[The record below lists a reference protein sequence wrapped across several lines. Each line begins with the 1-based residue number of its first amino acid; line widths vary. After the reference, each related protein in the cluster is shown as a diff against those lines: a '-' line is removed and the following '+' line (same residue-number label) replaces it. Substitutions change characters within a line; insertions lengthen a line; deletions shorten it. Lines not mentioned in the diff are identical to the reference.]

1 MMDELAKLL
10 LLFGIG
16 AIAGSINVMAGGGS
30 TITLPILIFLGLDPS
45 LANGTNR
52 IGILAQTLSAVVSFR
67 QEKYHDFKLSL
78 RLTAFT
84 LPGAIAG
91 AIIATRISGDLF
103 QKILAFV
110 LIAVTISMFLKKT
123 NQGKPEV
130 DLGGKSSWLIY
141 PVMLAI
147 GFYGGFMQVGVGFVF
162 MASLYH
168 LMRLDLIRVNMHKVF
183 IIFVYT
189 IPAFIVFLLTGNVEW
204 SFGLILAAGM
214 AIGAWWAAK
223 ISVKK
228 GEKII
233 RIALIPIIL
242 WMALKLLNIF

>member
-1 MMDELAKLL
+1 MDELLKLF
-10 LLFGIG
+10 LLFVVGS
-16 AIAGSINVMAGGGS
+16 IAGFINVMAGGGS
-30 TITLPILIFLGLDPS
+30 TITLPILILMGLDPS

-78 RLTAFT
+78 KLTAFT
-84 LPGAIAG
+84 LPGAITG
-91 AIIATRISGDLF
+91 AIIATRISGNLF

-110 LIAVTISMFLKKT
+110 LVAVTISMFLKKT
-123 NQGKPEV
+123 NQEKP
-130 DLGGKSSWLIY
+130 GGDCKTKSSWFIY

-168 LMRLDLIRVNMHKVF
+168 LMRMDLIRVNMHKVF

-189 IPAFIVFLLTGNVEW
+189 IPALLVFLLTGNVEW
-204 SFGLILAAGM
+204 RFGLFLAIGM
-214 AIGAWWAAK
+214 AFGAWWAAK

-233 RIALIPIIL
+233 RIALIPVIL

>member
-1 MMDELAKLL
+1 MDELLKLF
-10 LLFGIG
+10 LLFVVGST
-16 AIAGSINVMAGGGS
+16 AGFINVFAGGGS
-30 TITLPILIFLGLDPS
+30 TITLPILIFLGLDPT

-84 LPGAIAG
+84 LPGAITG

-110 LIAVTISMFLKKT
+110 LVAVTISMFLKKT
-123 NQGKPEV
+123 NQEKP
-130 DLGGKSSWLIY
+130 GGDCKAKISWFIY
-141 PVMLAI
+141 PVMLVI

-189 IPAFIVFLLTGNVEW
+189 IPAFLVFLLTGNVEW
-204 SFGLILAAGM
+204 SFGLILAVGM
-214 AIGAWWAAK
+214 AFGAWWAAK

-233 RIALIPIIL
+233 RIVLIPVIL

>member
-1 MMDELAKLL
+1 MDELLKLV
-10 LLFGIG
+10 LLFVVGSM
-16 AIAGSINVMAGGGS
+16 AGFINVMAGGGS
-30 TITLPILIFLGLDPS
+30 TITLPILILLGLDPS

-52 IGILAQTLSAVVSFR
+52 LGIIAQTLSAVVSFR
-67 QEKYHDFKLSL
+67 QEKFHDFKLSL

-91 AIIATRISGDLF
+91 AIIATRISDNLF

-110 LIAVTISMFLKKT
+110 LIAVTISMFLKTT
-123 NQGKPEV
+123 NKGKSES
-130 DLGGKSSWLIY
+130 DHKAKSSWLIY
-141 PVMLAI
+141 PAMLAI
-147 GFYGGFMQVGVGFVF
+147 GFYGGFMQVGVGFML

-189 IPAFIVFLLTGNVEW
+189 IPAFLVFLLTGNVEW
-204 SFGLILAAGM
+204 GFGLILAVGM
-214 AIGAWWAAK
+214 AFGAWWAAK

-242 WMALKLLNIF
+242 WMALKLLNFF

>member
-1 MMDELAKLL
+1 MDELLKLL
-10 LLFGIG
+10 LLFVVGS
-16 AIAGSINVMAGGGS
+16 IAGFINVFAGGGS

-78 RLTAFT
+78 KLTAFT
-84 LPGAIAG
+84 LPGAAAG
-91 AIIATRISGDLF
+91 ALIATRISGDIF

-123 NQGKPEV
+123 NRGKPEG
-130 DLGGKSSWLIY
+130 DRRAKSSWLIY
-141 PVMLAI
+141 PVMLAT

-168 LMRLDLIRVNMHKVF
+168 LMKLDLIRVNMHKVF

-189 IPAFIVFLLTGNVEW
+189 IPAFLVFLLTGNVEW
-204 SFGLILAAGM
+204 SFGLILAVGM
-214 AIGAWWAAK
+214 ASGAWWAAK

-233 RIALIPIIL
+233 RIALIPVIL

>member
-1 MMDELAKLL
+1 MDELLKLF
-10 LLFGIG
+10 LLFVVGS
-16 AIAGSINVMAGGGS
+16 IAGFINVFAGGGS

-52 IGILAQTLSAVVSFR
+52 MGILAQTLSAVVSFR

-84 LPGAIAG
+84 LPGAITG

-110 LIAVTISMFLKKT
+110 LVAVTISMFLKKT
-123 NQGKPEV
+123 NQEKP
-130 DLGGKSSWLIY
+130 GGDCKTKISWFIY

-168 LMRLDLIRVNMHKVF
+168 LMRLDLIRTNMHKVF

-189 IPAFIVFLLTGNVEW
+189 IPAFLVFLLTGNVEW
-204 SFGLILAAGM
+204 SFGLILAVGM
-214 AIGAWWAAK
+214 AFGAWWAAK

-233 RIALIPIIL
+233 RIALIPVIL

>member
-1 MMDELAKLL
+1 MDEILKLL
-10 LLFGIG
+10 LLFVIG
-16 AIAGSINVMAGGGS
+16 SVAGFINVFAGGGS

-91 AIIATRISGDLF
+91 AIIATRMSGGLF
-103 QKILAFV
+103 QRILAFV
-110 LIAVTISMFLKKT
+110 LIAVTISMFIKKT
-123 NQGKPEV
+123 NQEEPGGNHQGKR
-130 DLGGKSSWLIY
+130 SWLIY

-189 IPAFIVFLLTGNVEW
+189 IPAFLVFLLTGNVRW

-233 RIALIPIIL
+233 RIALIPVIL

>member
-1 MMDELAKLL
+1 MDELVKLL
-10 LLFGIG
+10 LLFVVGY
-16 AIAGSINVMAGGGS
+16 IAGFINVFAGGGS
-30 TITLPILIFLGLDPS
+30 TITLPTLIFLGLDPS

-103 QKILAFV
+103 QRILAFV

-123 NQGKPEV
+123 NREKPEG
-130 DLGGKSSWLIY
+130 DHRGKSSWFIY
-141 PVMLAI
+141 PVMLAT

-168 LMRLDLIRVNMHKVF
+168 LLRLNLIRVNMHKVF

-189 IPAFIVFLLTGNVEW
+189 IPAFLVFLLTGNVEW
-204 SFGLILAAGM
+204 KFGLTLAVGM
-214 AIGAWWAAK
+214 AFGAWWAAK

-228 GEKII
+228 GEKFI
-233 RIALIPIIL
+233 RIALIPVIL
-242 WMALKLLNIF
+242 WMALKLMNIF

>member
-1 MMDELAKLL
+1 MDELVKLL

-16 AIAGSINVMAGGGS
+16 SIAGFINVMAGGGS
-30 TITLPILIFLGLDPS
+30 TITLPILILLGLDPS

-84 LPGAIAG
+84 LPGAVAG
-91 AIIATRISGDLF
+91 AIIATRISDDLF

-123 NQGKPEV
+123 NQRKPEG
-130 DLGGKSSWLIY
+130 DHKGKSFWLIY

-147 GFYGGFMQVGVGFVF
+147 GFYGGFMQVGIGFVF
-162 MASLYH
+162 MATLYH
-168 LMRLDLIRVNMHKVF
+168 LLRLDLVRVNMHKVF

-189 IPAFIVFLLTGNVEW
+189 IPAFLVFLLTGNVEW
-204 SFGLILAAGM
+204 RFGLILAAGM
-214 AIGAWWAAK
+214 ASGAWWAAK

-233 RIALIPIIL
+233 RIALIPVIL